1 MAEGGRALFFEG
13 MPGIRRGQ
21 KQNFI
26 LRYRTRDIRGPAFF
40 CFAKAESAAR
50 HIPAALP
57 IHKKAVCRPGAW
69 RFGTSKSLTRRW
81 LRQSERERPALDRRS
96 GRGKPA
102 ACRKPP
108 VLYRYSCRCKARDA
122 RKNSI
127 PVTKERKLWSYKK
140 ISLSQAGKRGPGRPL
155 RAFGNLTGEEAE
167 LQGSF
172 RFSLHFC
179 LT

>member
-1 MAEGGRALFFEG
+1 MPSERLGAFLCFLGEKYLPKGSQLMLLERSRQGRGATDFCCRSDVLSVK
-13 MPGIRRGQ
+13 
-21 KQNFI
+21 KQ
-26 LRYRTRDIRGPAFF
+26 
-40 CFAKAESAAR
+40 
-50 HIPAALP
+50 
-57 IHKKAVCRPGAW
+57 AVCRPGAW
-69 RFGTSKSLTRRW
+69 RFGTSKSLMRRW

-122 RKNSI
+122 QKNSI

-140 ISLSQAGKRGPGRPL
+140 ISLSQAGKRGQGRPL